1 MKIIKKIAILGLAS
15 LVSLTQFQA
24 LANGDNGKK
33 AYEIDETTFSCIN
46 DMSRVRGFFV
56 DNLDKSALDKT
67 LSVANKGTG
76 EYPAGSV
83 VQLVP
88 TEVMV
93 KHPKGT
99 SPATNDWEFFELAV
113 SPQGSKFTAR
123 GFTEVK
129 NRFGGNCLD
138 CHKKAKPEFDLIC
151 ETGHGCDPIPITKEM
166 IAVIQKTDPRCGAM
180 PTLNDKEKVILKQL
194 KAAFGG

>member
-1 MKIIKKIAILGLAS
+1 MKIIRKIAILGLAS
-15 LVSLTQFQA
+15 LASLTQFQV
-24 LANGDNGKK
+24 LADGDNGNK

-166 IAVIQKTDPRCGAM
+166 IAVTQKTDPRCGVM